1 MVTLRSI
8 TLDNFWDIVDLSVAA
23 EQDGLVTSNAVS
35 IGQAYVQPE
44 LEPLA
49 IYAGDTPVGFLMYCV
64 DRDDGE
70 YWLYRLMI
78 DHRYQGKGYAKD
90 ALLQA
95 IRRMQQDQSRHQILL
110 GVEKR
115 GEAAVQLYQDCGF
128 RFTGQVFGKEHIMC
142 LKY

>member
-1 MVTLRSI
+1 MVELKAVTA
-8 TLDNFWDIVDLSVAA
+8 DNYWEIVELAVTG

-44 LEPLA
+44 CIPLA

-78 DHRYQGKGYAKD
+78 DRRYQGKGYA
-90 ALLQA
+90 
-95 IRRMQQDQSRHQILL
+95 
-110 GVEKR
+110 R
-115 GEAAVQLYQDCGF
+115 GRDGAVD
-128 RFTGQVFGKEHIMC
+128 
-142 LKY
+142 

>member
-1 MVTLRSI
+1 M
-8 TLDNFWDIVDLSVAA
+8 DLSRPI
-23 EQDGLVTSNAVS
+23 AVS

-78 DHRYQGKGYAKD
+78 DRLGIKAMGYAKD

-95 IRRMQQDQSRHQILL
+95 IQKDAAGPIPPSNPAGRGKAGRSSRAIVSGLRIFAL
-110 GVEKR
+110 R
-115 GEAAVQLYQDCGF
+115 
-128 RFTGQVFGKEHIMC
+128 GQVFGKEHIMC